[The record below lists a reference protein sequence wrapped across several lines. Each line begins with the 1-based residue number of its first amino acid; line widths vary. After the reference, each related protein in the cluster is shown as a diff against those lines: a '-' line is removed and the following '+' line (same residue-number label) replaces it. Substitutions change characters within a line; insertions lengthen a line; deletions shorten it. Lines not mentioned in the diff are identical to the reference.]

1 MKSEWRRVENT
12 VPPQSE
18 IKEDAG
24 SAGYG
29 ADDIPASR
37 HAKPRQ
43 NQTEIR
49 PENGAAEAVS
59 SLRYTPGGRR
69 RGVNRLAAPI
79 GLLVLALAAVGL
91 ISLILWSIKAIERA
105 RDDTPLR
112 NELNEFLMPVMQY
125 KPEAFESVNQS
136 KQDALLLAAIW
147 RVTEA
152 ERIRQLRDNDG
163 LGSYQ
168 LDDLGRMMIP
178 ISEIE
183 ASYKYLYG
191 PEVTIYHH
199 TIGDEGKFFTF
210 EFDKESGFYHVPSNT
225 ATSIYV
231 PVIDTLKKKGDKIT
245 VRVGYVH
252 MTKIGRDDKGELVE
266 PTAEMADEFQLYIVQ
281 RVGKDS
287 WKLVSIRN
295 ESTGKSGQTTTEVH
309 GYDEEDVES
318 SDVEG
323 ADSSDVSGSSGG
335 TTATSSKEQE

>member
-1 MKSEWRRVENT
+1 
-12 VPPQSE
+12 
-18 IKEDAG
+18 
-24 SAGYG
+24 
-29 ADDIPASR
+29 
-37 HAKPRQ
+37 
-43 NQTEIR
+43 
-49 PENGAAEAVS
+49 
-59 SLRYTPGGRR
+59 
-69 RGVNRLAAPI
+69 
-79 GLLVLALAAVGL
+79 
-91 ISLILWSIKAIERA
+91 
-105 RDDTPLR
+105 
-112 NELNEFLMPVMQY
+112 
-125 KPEAFESVNQS
+125 
-136 KQDALLLAAIW
+136 
-147 RVTEA
+147 
-152 ERIRQLRDNDG
+152 
-163 LGSYQ
+163 
-168 LDDLGRMMIP
+168 MMIP